1 MINYNVDDY
10 GTLKIYDGKRIIVEI
25 SECSGMEDKELQD
38 LIDEVLHDLEYLKGE
53 DL

>member
-10 GTLKIYDGKRIIVEI
+10 GTLKIYDGKSIIAEI
-25 SECSGMEDKELQD
+25 SECSGMNDKQLQD
-38 LIDEVLHDLEYLKGE
+38 LVDEVLHDLGYLKGE